1 MFSFDEYFWVILNF
15 NKKIEVLGGYLGKN
29 LGLMKIRSNVNDKYV
44 FSFLWY
50 FNMIILY
57 YVLFD
62 WLRNYDF

>member
-29 LGLMKIRSNVNDKYV
+29 LGLMKIGSNVNDKYV

>member
-44 FSFLWY
+44 LSFLWY

-62 WLRNYDF
+62 WLRNNDF

>member
-44 FSFLWY
+44 LSFLWY

>member
-15 NKKIEVLGGYLGKN
+15 NKKIEVLGGYLGKY

-44 FSFLWY
+44 LSFLWY